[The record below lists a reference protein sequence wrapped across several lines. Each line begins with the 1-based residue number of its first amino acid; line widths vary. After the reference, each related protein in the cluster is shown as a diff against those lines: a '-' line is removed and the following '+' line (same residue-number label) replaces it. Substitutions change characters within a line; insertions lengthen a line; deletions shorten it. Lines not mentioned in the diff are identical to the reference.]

1 LGHADDF
8 LTGKPFGTKKGALN
22 HYSDIIGLQY
32 DDSTNKIVLLYSEML
47 MVVWEFENDGQI
59 EGGKKIP
66 H

>member
-8 LTGKPFGTKKGALN
+8 LTGKSFGTKKGGN
-22 HYSDIIGLQY
+22 KHYSDIIGLQY
-32 DDSTNKIVLLYSEML
+32 NDSTNKIVLLYSEML
-47 MVVWEFENDGQI
+47 MVVWEFESDAQI